1 MATSEKPL
9 KTWGVIIQMKYR
21 TLGKTGLKVSLL
33 SLGSG
38 GTRQLGQDSQMDQK
52 NQTALVHKALSLGIN
67 LIDTTAQYGNSEAIL
82 GTALNGIKRDRYLLC
97 TKWYCSDKPDPIKS
111 PKLLIKSVETS
122 LSKLNTDYIDIMMF
136 HGPLANEYDRIL
148 DSCYPILNSLKEKGK
163 IRFIGLSTRFK
174 EDHAQLVAELAV
186 KNNPELFDVIMLK
199 YGILNQYAATTI
211 MPLAIKH
218 NIGIMNMAVI
228 REKLPNKDLLEQ
240 LIKKWKNEGLISK
253 DSLEDKNPLDWLVKD
268 DVDSIISAG
277 YKFAAD
283 HPAISTVITGT
294 ADIKHLE
301 YNVNALSKP
310 VLKSHDSIK
319 LKNLFGE
326 IIEYA

>member
-1 MATSEKPL
+1 ME
-9 KTWGVIIQMKYR
+9 YR
-21 TLGKTGLKVSLL
+21 TLGKTGLKASLL

-52 NQTALVHKALSLGIN
+52 SQNSLVRKALSLGIN
-67 LIDTTAQYGNSEAIL
+67 LIDTSAQYGNSEAIL
-82 GTALNGIKRDRYLLC
+82 GTALNGIQRDSYLLC
-97 TKWYCSDKPDPIKS
+97 TKWYCADKPDPIVS
-111 PKLLIKSVETS
+111 PKLLINSVESS
-122 LSKLNTDYIDIMMF
+122 LSKLNTDHIDIMMF
-136 HGPLANEYDRIL
+136 HGPLPNEYPLIL
-148 DSCYPILNSLKEKGK
+148 DSCYPILSSLREKGK

-174 EDHAQLVAELAV
+174 EDPAQLVAELAV
-186 KNNPELFDVIMLK
+186 KNNPALFDVIMLK

-211 MPLAIKH
+211 MPLAIKN

-228 REKLPNKDLLEQ
+228 REKLPNKNLLEQ
-240 LIKKWKNEGLISK
+240 LIKKWKNEGLINK
-253 DSLEDKNPLDWLVKD
+253 DSLKDKNPLDWLVKD

-294 ADIKHLE
+294 ANMEHLE
-301 YNVNALSKP
+301 SNVNALSKP
-310 VLKSHDSIK
+310 VLENHDSK
-319 LKNLFGE
+319 MLKNLFGK

>member
-1 MATSEKPL
+1 ME
-9 KTWGVIIQMKYR
+9 YR
-21 TLGKTGLKVSLL
+21 TLGKTGLKVSLV

-38 GTRQLGQDSQMDQK
+38 GTRKLGQDSQM
-52 NQTALVHKALSLGIN
+52 NQESQTFLVRKALNLGIN
-67 LIDTTAQYGNSEAIL
+67 LIDTSAQYGDSEAIL
-82 GTALNGIKRDRYLLC
+82 GKALKEISRDSYLIC
-97 TKWYCSDKPDPIKS
+97 TKWYCAKKPDPVES
-111 PKLLIKSVETS
+111 PKSLIKSVENS
-122 LSKLNTDYIDIMMF
+122 LSKLNIDHIDIMMF
-136 HGPLANEYDRIL
+136 HGPLHEEYPYIVDW
-148 DSCYPILNSLKEKGK
+148 CYPALKSLMGKGK
-163 IRFIGLSTRFK
+163 IRFTGISTRFSL
-174 EDHAQLVAELAV
+174 DPGQIVAESAV

-211 MPLAIKH
+211 MPLAIKN

-228 REKLPNKDLLEQ
+228 REKLPDKTLLEQ
-240 LIKKWKNEGLISK
+240 LITKWKKEGLIGK
-253 DSLEDKNPLDWLVKD
+253 DSLKDKNPLGWLVKG

-301 YNVNALSKP
+301 SNVNALAKP
-310 VLKSHDSIK
+310 ILPRHHSTI
-319 LKNLFGE
+319 LKNLFGR

>member
-1 MATSEKPL
+1 M
-9 KTWGVIIQMKYR
+9 QYR

-38 GTRQLGQDSQMDQK
+38 GTRRLGQDSQMDQK
-52 NQTALVHKALSLGIN
+52 SQTTLVHKALSLGIN
-67 LIDTTAQYGNSEAIL
+67 LIDTSAQYGNSEAIL
-82 GTALNGIKRDRYLLC
+82 GSALAGIKRDSYLLC
-97 TKWYCSDKPDPIKS
+97 TKWYCAEKPDPIKS
-111 PKLLIKSVETS
+111 PQLLIESIESS
-122 LSKLNTDYIDIMMF
+122 LSKLKTDHIDIMMF
-136 HGPLANEYDRIL
+136 YGPLANEYHSIL
-148 DSCYPILNSLKEKGK
+148 DSCYPVLSSLKEKGK

-174 EDHAQLVAELAV
+174 EDPEQLVAELAV

-211 MPLAIKH
+211 MPLAIQN

-228 REKLPNKDLLEQ
+228 REKLPNKNLLEQ
-240 LIKKWKNEGLISK
+240 LIKKWKNDGLIDK
-253 DSLEDKNPLDWLVKD
+253 DSLADKNPLDWLVKD
-268 DVDSIISAG
+268 DVDSIVSAG

-294 ADIKHLE
+294 ANQNHLE
-301 YNVNALSKP
+301 SNINALSKP
-310 VLKSHDSIK
+310 ELKYQDSKI
-319 LKNLFGE
+319 LKKLFGK